1 MIDKVPVFIDRIN
14 EIGNAH
20 AVQLPHQPFGNF
32 DRHAACGEID
42 IFIGIIDS
50 RAVHDDHRGIQ
61 ADLTDLADKESGR
74 MFRNH
79 TDPCAVLV
87 QITQTEEHG

>member
-1 MIDKVPVFIDRIN
+1 MTLSKLETIIKQIAKTYFVSMRYISQKKISSGD
-14 EIGNAH
+14 
-20 AVQLPHQPFGNF
+20 
-32 DRHAACGEID
+32 ID